1 MKCSRSSGLSRRASG
16 RRSGWRARG
25 PRRGLRPPAAAAQCP
40 RAGRITRSQREGM
53 KRRRLQRMPQ
63 RQYLHPR
70 RRRRPARMPQ
80 RRYRKSRGRGGP
92 AIGRKAGRGIP
103 ADAAARRACRRGGT
117 ERAAAAASPRRPRRA
132 AAAVMQR
139 MTVRQGAGAAPV
151 DALGLL
157 HLAAVAA
164 AAVPGTA
171 SAATDDKACTTAST
185 AQSRHPPPPAPLLLR
200 RRAALPAACR
210 GAAEPDSRGL
220 ARRTWWT
227 IGRQRDNASPWPAIE
242 RSVARGLAS
251 GDDIRPCCQGDRYA
265 AAPRPAARRLPAGR
279 IPTTGSWIRHLPGR
293 RCATCPAGGGGKEG
307 APEHSLPLSPLLPP
321 RPAFSKY
328 MGAHTGRDR
337 GAP

>member
-1 MKCSRSSGLSRRASG
+1 M
-16 RRSGWRARG
+16 
-25 PRRGLRPPAAAAQCP
+25 RPPAAAAQCP

-63 RQYLHPR
+63 RRYLHPR

-164 AAVPGTA
+164 AAVPETA
-171 SAATDDKACTTAST
+171 SAATDDKACKTASA
-185 AQSRHPPPPAPLLLR
+185 AQSRHSA
-200 RRAALPAACR
+200 AAC
-210 GAAEPDSRGL
+210 AAP
-220 ARRTWWT
+220 
-227 IGRQRDNASPWPAIE
+227 
-242 RSVARGLAS
+242 
-251 GDDIRPCCQGDRYA
+251 A
-265 AAPRPAARRLPAGR
+265 AAPGGPGPPHAGGPRNPIAAAQHAVLGGLSGVNGTTQARGRPSNDLWHGALRRVTTYGHVAKATATQRRRGRRQDACQPAAFPRPAPGSAICLAAAAPPALR
-279 IPTTGSWIRHLPGR
+279 
-293 RCATCPAGGGGKEG
+293 GGGKEG